1 MGRRGARGLPTGAP
15 RVWQSA
21 RRGFKVSSLSE
32 NFRASG
38 RNPAGRRYVSRGM
51 KTLLLLRHAKSSWKI
66 ADQPDF
72 ERPLNGRGER
82 AAPLMGRHLRQ
93 QKIEPDLILCS
104 PAERARQT
112 AALFTSA
119 AKIGA
124 ELRYDERIYEASAL
138 QLLEVVTQ
146 ADEAAETLMLV
157 GHNPGMEELI
167 LLLTGETRL
176 MPTAALAKIDL
187 SPDKWAKVKEQT
199 GRLDWIVKP
208 KDLDEEA

>member
-1 MGRRGARGLPTGAP
+1 
-15 RVWQSA
+15 
-21 RRGFKVSSLSE
+21 
-32 NFRASG
+32 
-38 RNPAGRRYVSRGM
+38 M

-82 AAPLMGRHLRQ
+82 TAPLMGRHLRK
-93 QKIEPDLILCS
+93 QKIEPSLVLCS

-112 AALFTSA
+112 AALFIEA
-119 AKIGA
+119 AKLGG

-146 ADEAAETLMLV
+146 ADEGADTVLLV
-157 GHNPGMEELI
+157 GHNPGLEELV

-187 SPDKWAKVKEQT
+187 AADKWAKVKEQT

-208 KDLDEEA
+208 KDLEEEEA

>member
-1 MGRRGARGLPTGAP
+1 M
-15 RVWQSA
+15 
-21 RRGFKVSSLSE
+21 SSPE
-32 NFRASG
+32 NFPERSRNRA
-38 RNPAGRRYVSRGM
+38 RARAVSRDM
-51 KTLLLLRHAKSSWKI
+51 KTLLLLRHAKSSWKV

-82 AAPLMGRHLRQ
+82 AAPLMGRHLRKE
-93 QKIEPDLILCS
+93 KIEPALILCS

-112 AALFTSA
+112 AALFAEA
-119 AKIGA
+119 AGLGG

-138 QLLEVVTQ
+138 QLLEVVAQ
-146 ADEAAETLMLV
+146 ADDGADAVLLV
-157 GHNPGMEELI
+157 GHNPGLEELI

-176 MPTAALAKIDL
+176 MPTGALAKIDL
-187 SPDKWAKVKEQT
+187 APDKWGKVKEQA